1 MRAPGRGQPLT
12 AKRLHVRVR
21 PSAAAGANG
30 RHPPALPGV
39 AHAPR
44 PSPFSQTAKCNCQKL
59 PEDYFII
66 QTDETVYCIND
77 KRERE
82 IKAVIKHSKK
92 EKQ

>member
-1 MRAPGRGQPLT
+1 MPYLIVICAFLFFCLQW
-12 AKRLHVRVR
+12 V
-21 PSAAAGANG
+21 ANN
-30 RHPPALPGV
+30 
-39 AHAPR
+39 

-92 EKQ
+92 EVQ